1 MNRSLGRQRWPRVQ
15 VRDLSI
21 DRGLVGGPFGSS
33 LGRKDYRPS
42 GVPVIRGT
50 NLAGASSFSA
60 DDYVYVSEAKAE
72 ELSRNLAIPG
82 DLVLTQRGTLGQ
94 VGIVPD
100 GPFARYIISQSQMR
114 LRCDTAKAVSRFL
127 YYVFKSLS
135 MVEQILS
142 RAITT
147 GVPHINLGILGDLE
161 LLLPPLAEQR
171 GIAATLGALDDKIES
186 NRRTSALSRG
196 LARARYVQACSGRTS
211 SVPVGDVVTFHNSR
225 RVPLSSLQRQAMP
238 GEVPY
243 YGATGV
249 FGHVAKALFDQT
261 LLLVGEDGSV
271 VQQNGC
277 PVTQYVWGPAWVNNH
292 AHVLTGKGIST
303 EVALLALER
312 ADIRPLITGAVQA
325 KLSMG
330 NLKRL
335 LVAAPCG
342 RGLQDLQE
350 AVDPLFAIVRQRSD
364 ESRRLMALRDAL
376 LPELL
381 SGRLRVPE
389 AGEAVDQALV

>member
-1 MNRSLGRQRWPRVQ
+1 MTSWREVRVEDVAVVYDGPHATPASPKTAVAGPFFLGISSLQNGRLDLAQSGFLSDDDFVRWTRRVTPQAGDVVFSYETRIGQAAIIPPGLRCALGRRLALMRPDRRVVDPRF
-15 VRDLSI
+15 LLYSY
-21 DRGLVGGPFGSS
+21 LGPAFQEH
-33 LGRKDYRPS
+33 
-42 GVPVIRGT
+42 IR
-50 NLAGASSFSA
+50 
-60 DDYVYVSEAKAE
+60 
-72 ELSRNLAIPG
+72 RNTIPG
-82 DLVLTQRGTLGQ
+82 STVDRIL
-94 VGIVPD
+94 
-100 GPFARYIISQSQMR
+100 
-114 LRCDTAKAVSRFL
+114 LRDFPTF
-127 YYVFKSLS
+127 
-135 MVEQILS
+135 
-142 RAITT
+142 
-147 GVPHINLGILGDLE
+147 P
-161 LLLPPLAEQR
+161 LLLPQLAEQR
-171 GIAATLGALDDKIES
+171 GIVATLGALDDKIES
-186 NRRTSALSRG
+186 NRRAIALSRS
-196 LARARYVQACSGRTS
+196 LARALYLQARSGTTS
-211 SVPVGDVVTFHNSR
+211 SVAVADVVTFHNNR
-225 RVPLSSLQRQAMP
+225 RVPLSLQEREAMP

-249 FGHVAKALFDQT
+249 FGHVAKALFDQR

-312 ADIRPLITGAVQA
+312 ADVRPLITGAVQA

-335 LVAAPCG
+335 RLAVPGG

-350 AVDPLFAIVRQRSD
+350 AVDPLFAVVRQRSD
-364 ESRRLMALRDAL
+364 EATRLMALRDAL

-389 AGEAVDQALV
+389 ASEAVDHVLV